1 MATFAARRLAD
12 MAENTRGIIAIEL
25 LAAAQG
31 MDFRR
36 PLMSS
41 PKVELAYDLIRG
53 RVEFY
58 DQDRYFSPDINAIC
72 DQIREGEFR
81 ALVNDVTVS

>member
-1 MATFAARRLAD
+1 

-36 PLMSS
+36 PLISS
-41 PKVELAYDLIRG
+41 AKVEEGYNIVRNS
-53 RVEFY
+53 VSFY
-58 DQDRYFSPDINAIC
+58 DHYRYFSPDINAIC
-72 DQIREGEFR
+72 DLIREGEFR
-81 ALVNDVTVS
+81 ALVKDVMVS

>member
-1 MATFAARRLAD
+1 
-12 MAENTRGIIAIEL
+12 MAENTRGIIAIVL

-36 PLMSS
+36 PLISS
-41 PKVELAYDLIRG
+41 AKVEEGDNIVRNS
-53 RVEFY
+53 VSFY

-72 DQIREGEFR
+72 DLIREGDFR
-81 ALVNDVTVS
+81 TLVKDAMVS